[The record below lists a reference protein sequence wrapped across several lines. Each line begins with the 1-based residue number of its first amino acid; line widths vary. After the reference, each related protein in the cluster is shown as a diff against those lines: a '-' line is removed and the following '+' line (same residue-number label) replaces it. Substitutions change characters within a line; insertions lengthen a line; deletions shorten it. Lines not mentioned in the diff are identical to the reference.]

1 MVAGLSFCVDNSQ
14 RPPMEPGPAVVGAKI
29 VTRSFNVLVDLTC
42 FQSTLCDNEILVPV
56 LFVHTEED
64 IAAGRHTE
72 ERLLINMKDQ
82 IHGKQSLARSETNS
96 ERELNEVAKIETD
109 TTVSTTHLRNVA
121 SKTLPGNEL
130 QVYQTHSNAME
141 AKLRRRRFKSSGTLR
156 PAHREC
162 LEFESPLK
170 GTPWEEAMRF
180 SHRCTKKKPNVIQ
193 VRNLLPFPME
203 DQLAK
208 DKLSTQKIALTR
220 KSWEEYQVEDEQSE
234 GNILRCTSPL
244 RKSLENEQQV
254 SQTKVPR
261 SRSDFKRVG
270 GECSELESPL
280 KGKPWEDAEW
290 DPITS
295 RRNRKPRR
303 EKREQEEECVEFW
316 L

>member
-1 MVAGLSFCVDNSQ
+1 M
-14 RPPMEPGPAVVGAKI
+14 
-29 VTRSFNVLVDLTC
+29 
-42 FQSTLCDNEILVPV
+42 
-56 LFVHTEED
+56 
-64 IAAGRHTE
+64 
-72 ERLLINMKDQ
+72 LL
-82 IHGKQSLARSETNS
+82 H
-96 ERELNEVAKIETD
+96 
-109 TTVSTTHLRNVA
+109 
-121 SKTLPGNEL
+121 P
-130 QVYQTHSNAME
+130 
-141 AKLRRRRFKSSGTLR
+141 
-156 PAHREC
+156 
-162 LEFESPLK
+162 
-170 GTPWEEAMRF
+170 

-193 VRNLLPFPME
+193 VRNLLPSPIE

-234 GNILRCTSPL
+234 GNILRCTSPS

-280 KGKPWEDAEW
+280 KGTPWEDAEW

-303 EKREQEEECVEFW
+303 E
-316 L
+316 